1 MSRRCAISH
10 AALAAVLAAGLPHLS
25 AILHGQTRASTTAAA
40 SLPRTPWGAPDLQGV
55 WDYRTITPLQR
66 PDGFAGK
73 TALTDEE
80 AAAYE
85 ARENQRQNR
94 DLVDRVTG
102 NEQYQALGEGG
113 VGGVV
118 VPYNEFWYDRGHEL
132 IDNRTSL
139 IVDPPDGRIP
149 ALVRP
154 RPMARAPGGE
164 GGNAS
169 GPANPEDLGLGNRCI
184 ARGAPRVSGPY
195 NNNIEIVQSAN
206 MVVLIYEMAHDARI
220 IPLDGRPHLPQ
231 NVRQW
236 MGDAR
241 GYWEGETLVVETT
254 NFNGKA
260 PFQGASAD
268 VVLKERFKL
277 LDGETL
283 SYEFTIEDPA
293 TWVRPWTVQYPMRRN
308 PERIYEYACHE
319 NNYAGYG
326 ILAGARV
333 EEKAASEQASPK
345 R

>member
-1 MSRRCAISH
+1 
-10 AALAAVLAAGLPHLS
+10 
-25 AILHGQTRASTTAAA
+25 
-40 SLPRTPWGAPDLQGV
+40 
-55 WDYRTITPLQR
+55 
-66 PDGFAGK
+66 
-73 TALTDEE
+73 
-80 AAAYE
+80 
-85 ARENQRQNR
+85 
-94 DLVDRVTG
+94 
-102 NEQYQALGEGG
+102 
-113 VGGVV
+113 
-118 VPYNEFWYDRGHEL
+118 
-132 IDNRTSL
+132 
-139 IVDPPDGRIP
+139 
-149 ALVRP
+149 
-154 RPMARAPGGE
+154 MARAAGGD
-164 GGNAS
+164 GGNAT

-220 IPLDGRPHLPQ
+220 IPLDGRPRLSQ

-241 GYWEGETLVVETT
+241 GHWEGDTLVVETT

-260 PFQGASAD
+260 PFQGASANL
-268 VVLKERFKL
+268 VLTERFKL
-277 LDGETL
+277 LDAATL
-283 SYEFTIEDPA
+283 SYEFTIEDPT

-333 EEKAASEQASPK
+333 EEKGATE